1 MRAKPG
7 HSSELVSQAIMG
19 MPLRVL
25 EKDGDW
31 WSVETPDGY
40 TGYIVDN
47 SLAEKTAAEMEAWRK
62 APRLV
67 VTAPY
72 QTRAY
77 SSPTATGLREAVTD
91 LVNGNIVEGSL
102 DAPVNGRVEITLP
115 DGRKGWADAADLT
128 EISQWAA
135 QDFNPDV
142 ILDVAYSMEGTPYLW
157 GGTSTKSLD
166 CSGLAKV
173 SYLANGI
180 ILMRD
185 ASQQAKTGRR
195 IEAKDWRTCQA
206 GDLLFFGN
214 AKTGR
219 VTHVA
224 IYDHDGNY
232 VHSSGRVKRNSV
244 DPESPSYLTTPFL
257 HAVRIAGSEGTPGI
271 THVRNH
277 PWYF

>member
-1 MRAKPG
+1 MKHLLCILLSSLVCLGAIAQDNWALPRISVACMRAKPG

-135 QDFNPDV
+135 PV
-142 ILDVAYSMEGTPYLW
+142 CLLY
-157 GGTSTKSLD
+157 TSD
-166 CSGLAKV
+166 AADDNV
-173 SYLANGI
+173 S
-180 ILMRD
+180 
-185 ASQQAKTGRR
+185 
-195 IEAKDWRTCQA
+195 
-206 GDLLFFGN
+206 
-214 AKTGR
+214 
-219 VTHVA
+219 V
-224 IYDHDGNY
+224 
-232 VHSSGRVKRNSV
+232 
-244 DPESPSYLTTPFL
+244 
-257 HAVRIAGSEGTPGI
+257 
-271 THVRNH
+271 
-277 PWYF
+277 